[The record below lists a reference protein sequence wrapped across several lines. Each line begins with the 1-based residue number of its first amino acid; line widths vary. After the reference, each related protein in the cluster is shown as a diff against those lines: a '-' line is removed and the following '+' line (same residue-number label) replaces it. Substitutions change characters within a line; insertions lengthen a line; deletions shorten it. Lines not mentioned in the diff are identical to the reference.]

1 MIRRSLRNQ
10 IREPPCKLMFILRQY
25 AKDKIYSTLYNMFN
39 DTTGSQYINNH
50 LLVAMPG
57 LLDPIFSK
65 SVVYLAEHSG
75 EGAMGIVINK
85 PCELDLRALL
95 KKLNLEN
102 QGNQESLE
110 VSEPVYY
117 GGPIQQDR
125 GFVLH
130 EPASTW
136 TSTLKINEA
145 LALTSSKDILEA
157 TAKGVGP
164 KTILVSLGYSGWGP
178 GQLDT
183 ELASNS
189 WLTIPL
195 KDNKLL
201 FDIPA
206 DVRFDEAFKILGI
219 HPDNLSNFIGHA

>member
-1 MIRRSLRNQ
+1 
-10 IREPPCKLMFILRQY
+10 
-25 AKDKIYSTLYNMFN
+25 MFN
-39 DTTGSQYINNH
+39 DTTKPSYISHH

-65 SVVYLAEHSG
+65 AVVYLAEHSG

-85 PCELDLRALL
+85 PCELDLHALL
-95 KKLNLEN
+95 TRLNLRSK
-102 QGNQESLE
+102 ESQSA
-110 VSEPVYY
+110 SEPVYY
-117 GGPIQQDR
+117 GGPIQQER

-136 TSTLKINEA
+136 SSTLRINEA

-157 TAKGVGP
+157 TAKGIGP
-164 KTILVSLGYSGWGP
+164 KKILVSLGYSGWGP
-178 GQLDT
+178 GQLDS

-201 FDIPA
+201 FDTPA
-206 DVRFDEAFKILGI
+206 DVRFNEAFKILGI
-219 HPDNLSNFIGHA
+219 DPDNLSNCIGHA

>member
-1 MIRRSLRNQ
+1 MH
-10 IREPPCKLMFILRQY
+10 
-25 AKDKIYSTLYNMFN
+25 KIYSTLWFMSN
-39 DTTGSQYINNH
+39 DTTGSSYISHH

-95 KKLNLEN
+95 TKLNLGSQEN
-102 QGNQESLE
+102 KESRG

-117 GGPIQQDR
+117 GGPIPQDR

-130 EPASTW
+130 EPASTC

-157 TAKGVGP
+157 TAQGIGP
-164 KTILVSLGYSGWGP
+164 KKILVSLGYSGWGP

-201 FDIPA
+201 FDTPA

>member
-1 MIRRSLRNQ
+1 MS
-10 IREPPCKLMFILRQY
+10 
-25 AKDKIYSTLYNMFN
+25 N
-39 DTTGSQYINNH
+39 DTTKHPYANH
-50 LLVAMPG
+50 QLLVAMPG

-65 SVVYLAEHSG
+65 SVVYLAEYSG
-75 EGAMGIVINK
+75 DGAMGIVINK

-95 KKLNLEN
+95 TKLNL
-102 QGNQESLE
+102 GNQSGLR
-110 VSEPVYY
+110 VSDPVYY

-136 TSTLKINEA
+136 ASTLKINEA

-157 TAKGVGP
+157 TAHGGGP
-164 KTILVSLGYSGWGP
+164 EKFLVSLGYSGWGP
-178 GQLDT
+178 GQLDS

-201 FDIPA
+201 FDTPA
-206 DVRFDEAFKILGI
+206 DVRFDEAFKLLGFD
-219 HPDNLSNFIGHA
+219 PDNLSNFIGHA